1 MALRR
6 RSLRLRTWW
15 CRAFI
20 GTFVIPCTWRW
31 CVPLWDRHCSSTVSC
46 FSSTREL
53 CGSCFTCSCW
63 AMRNPH
69 SGGSL
74 VPHTRRTERTSGG
87 GGRGSH
93 RGRAPAKN
101 DRLSGRGINSVA
113 EQAVSSDARDDDR
126 SQPGLRHPG
135 VIWHGSPRAIRR
147 VGRPGPEVQSSV
159 SRCQRSTPL
168 RLRRKSVL
176 WIRPLYQPNAP
187 PCVGTG

>member
-31 CVPLWDRHCSSTVSC
+31 CVPLWDRHGSSAVSC
-46 FSSTREL
+46 FWSTREL

-69 SGGSL
+69 FGGSL
-74 VPHTRRTERTSGG
+74 VPHTQRIERTSGG

-93 RGRAPAKN
+93 RGKAPAKN
-101 DRLSGRGINSVA
+101 DRLSARGISSVA
-113 EQAVSSDARDDDR
+113 EQAVSPDAGPR
-126 SQPGLRHPG
+126 SLR
-135 VIWHGSPRAIRR
+135 SL
-147 VGRPGPEVQSSV
+147 GPPQANGSV
-159 SRCQRSTPL
+159 SVTTNMDAGE
-168 RLRRKSVL
+168 RKALADIEQYGCHVIHVL
-176 WIRPLYQPNAP
+176 AED
-187 PCVGTG
+187 

>member
-31 CVPLWDRHCSSTVSC
+31 CVPLWDRHCSSAVSC

-74 VPHTRRTERTSGG
+74 VPHTRRTERTCGG

-101 DRLSGRGINSVA
+101 DRLSGRGIWLGFPLLFSARSWGTWLLGILALAALYLLGEGGSEWIKKPCCLPSLV
-113 EQAVSSDARDDDR
+113 VS
-126 SQPGLRHPG
+126 PP
-135 VIWHGSPRAIRR
+135 
-147 VGRPGPEVQSSV
+147 
-159 SRCQRSTPL
+159 SRWS
-168 RLRRKSVL
+168 
-176 WIRPLYQPNAP
+176 
-187 PCVGTG
+187 

>member
-1 MALRR
+1 MAHPASITWGSCWAHRR
-6 RSLRLRTWW
+6 RHRSGDRCGGLVECFGRFALKGHGTPVPIAPPENLVV
-15 CRAFI
+15 RAFI

-31 CVPLWDRHCSSTVSC
+31 CVPLWDRLCSSAVSC

-63 AMRNPH
+63 AMRNQH

-113 EQAVSSDARDDDR
+113 EQAVELSTIISF
-126 SQPGLRHPG
+126 
-135 VIWHGSPRAIRR
+135 
-147 VGRPGPEVQSSV
+147 
-159 SRCQRSTPL
+159 RSTVQTEK
-168 RLRRKSVL
+168 KSRDS
-176 WIRPLYQPNAP
+176 IRFRESVKTAF
-187 PCVGTG
+187 